1 MSNMFEFHGWATL
14 RVDSVDEYGDE
25 DEKALQAFLSEL
37 HQRIETM
44 LIDGAIHVEI
54 RNGLHTLTIFG
65 HNNHRQESVIDLFRW
80 VAMNSRGSYGLLF
93 IHDDEDYKRGGD
105 YTNQFR
111 VWKLALGELEELDDP
126 FLSPYIPTV
135 ELPS

>member
-1 MSNMFEFHGWATL
+1 MFEFHGWATL
-14 RVDSVDEYGDE
+14 RVDPVDKYGDE
-25 DEKALQAFLSEL
+25 DEKALQDFLSEL
-37 HQRIETM
+37 HHYIETR
-44 LIDGAIHVEI
+44 LIDGAIHIEI
-54 RNGLHTLTIFG
+54 RNGLHGLSIFG
-65 HNNHRQESVIDLFRW
+65 HNNHRQESVINLFKW
-80 VAMNSRGSYGLLF
+80 VAANSRSSYGLLF
-93 IHDDEDYKRGGD
+93 IHDDEDYRRGSD